1 MHTLIQDVR
10 FAFRMLLKSPGLTSA
25 AIVCLALGIGA
36 TTAIFSVVNAVLLR
50 PLAYSQPQEL
60 IRVYSEFPNFPGGG
74 LRKFWISPPEY
85 LDLRR
90 EVKSWRSLHGWVNA
104 GVNLAGAAEPLRV
117 TASYVT
123 GDLLADLGVSPVA
136 GRVQTQEDDKNGA
149 PLTVVLAYGLWQR
162 AFGGDRGI
170 VGKTVQVNGGN
181 ATVIGVMPIGFQ
193 FPPGEADPPEI
204 WLPLQIDPANPGGR
218 GSHFLSMVGRLKPGV
233 GIDQAR
239 SELAQLVGAYGRA
252 AAPNTHSFDP
262 KNHTILVF
270 GMRDEVV
277 GGVKTAMLMLLG
289 AVGFVLLISCVNVA
303 NLLIARAEARQRE
316 MAVRKAIG
324 APVARLLRQFITEG
338 LILSIGGAAA
348 GILLAYAGLRVIV
361 ATGQGSIPR
370 AAEIGLHP
378 EVLAF
383 TLLVSVATG
392 LVFGLT
398 PLLQL
403 GGQDLQEALKAAAG
417 RNTATAGVKGFRQ
430 ALVVGELALALM
442 LLIGTGLML
451 RAFWKLQQVNVGVDP
466 KGILTMRIA
475 LPQALYPDG
484 KSLIGFWRNLSQRV
498 SSLPGVSSATF
509 AAGLPPARQINA
521 NDTQI
526 EGWVPREGGPI
537 QNIDY
542 YQTVGEK
549 YFETMRIP
557 LIEGRTFD
565 ERDGESAPPTLI
577 VNQTLARTY
586 WPGQS
591 AIGHRMKPG
600 FTDPWRTVVGVV
612 ADVKNAA
619 IDKPAGTELYIPYRQ
634 GFGLRNASLILKTPR
649 DPESLASAARGEIR
663 AVDAA
668 LPVSQV
674 RTMDQVIGRTEAR
687 PRFLTLMLTLFSCV
701 ALGLAAVGLY
711 GVISYSVARRTTE
724 IGIRIAMGAEAKD
737 VLRMVVGQGAAMGLA
752 GVVIGLA
759 GAVGLTR
766 FIKGLLFGID
776 SLDPATF
783 ACMAALLLAV
793 TLLACYVPA
802 RRATKVDPMVA
813 LRYE

>member
-1 MHTLIQDVR
+1 MQDMR
-10 FAFRMLLKSPGLTSA
+10 FAVRMLLKSPGLTIA
-25 AIVCLALGIGA
+25 AVVCLALGIGA

-50 PLAYSQPQEL
+50 PLAYSEAQEL
-60 IRVYSEFPNFPGGG
+60 VRVYSEFPNFPGGG

-85 LDLRR
+85 LDLKS

-117 TASYVT
+117 TASNVT

-136 GRVQTQEDDKNGA
+136 GRVHTEQDDKTGA
-149 PLTVVLAYGLWQR
+149 PLTIVLGYGLWQR

-170 VGKTVQVNGGN
+170 IGKTVQVNGRN
-181 ATVIGVMPIGFQ
+181 ATVIGVMPKGFA

-204 WLPLQIDPANPGGR
+204 WLPLQINPASPGGR
-218 GSHFLSMVGRLKPGV
+218 GSHFLSIVGRLKPGV

-239 SELAQLVGAYGRA
+239 SELAQLVGAHGRA
-252 AAPNTHSFDP
+252 AGANTHSFDP
-262 KNHTILVF
+262 KTHPILMF
-270 GMRDEVV
+270 GMQDEVV
-277 GGVKTAMLMLLG
+277 GGVRTAMLMLLW

-316 MAVRKAIG
+316 LAVRKAIG
-324 APVARLLRQFITEG
+324 APALRLLRQFVTEG
-338 LILSIGGAAA
+338 LILSLGGALA
-348 GILLAYAGLRVIV
+348 GLLLAYAGLRVIV
-361 ATGQGSIPR
+361 ATGQASIPR
-370 AAEIGLHP
+370 AGEIGLHS
-378 EVLAF
+378 EVLLF
-383 TLLVSVATG
+383 TLGVSVATG
-392 LVFGLT
+392 LIFGLT
-398 PLLQL
+398 PMLQL
-403 GGQDLQEALKAAAG
+403 GRQDLQEALKAAAG

-475 LPQALYPDG
+475 LPQALYPDA
-484 KSLIGFWRNLSQRV
+484 KSVIGFWRNLSQRM
-498 SSLPGVSSATF
+498 SSTPGVTAATF
-509 AAGLPPARQINA
+509 AAGLPPARPINA

-526 EGWVPREGGPI
+526 EGWVPKEGGPI

-542 YQTVGEK
+542 YQTVGDR

-557 LIEGRTFD
+557 LIEGRYLD
-565 ERDGESAPPTLI
+565 ERDGENAPQTLV

-586 WPGQS
+586 WPGES

-600 FTDPWRTVVGVV
+600 FQDPWRTVVGVV

-619 IDKPAGTELYIPYRQ
+619 IDKPAGTELYAPYRQ
-634 GFGLRNASLILKTPR
+634 GLGLRNAYLILKTASG
-649 DPESLASAARGEIR
+649 PESVASVARREIR

-674 RTMDQVIGRTEAR
+674 RTMEQAIGVTEAR
-687 PRFLTLMLTLFSCV
+687 PRFLTLMLTLFACV

-724 IGIRIAMGAEAKD
+724 IGIRIAMGAESKD

-752 GVVIGLA
+752 GVAIGLA

-766 FIKGLLFGID
+766 FIKGLLFGVD

-783 ACMAALLLAV
+783 ATMAALLLAV
-793 TLLACYVPA
+793 TVLACYVPA